1 MRYWSILKIIIDV
14 KTFILQLVYIVL
26 ASPSNLVLKNQ
37 HVLII
42 LTRSL
47 TLHMALEAVLLL
59 LFFTVNQSLR
69 IRVWKPY
76 KSNK

>member
-42 LTRSL
+42 LTRPL

-76 KSNK
+76 K